1 MFFLLDWLYRLL
13 SVYEVSE
20 FDYFWHLERE

>member
-1 MFFLLDWLYRLL
+1 MFFLLESLYRPL

-20 FDYFWHLERE
+20 FDYFWYLERE

>member
-1 MFFLLDWLYRLL
+1 MFFLLDWLYYPL